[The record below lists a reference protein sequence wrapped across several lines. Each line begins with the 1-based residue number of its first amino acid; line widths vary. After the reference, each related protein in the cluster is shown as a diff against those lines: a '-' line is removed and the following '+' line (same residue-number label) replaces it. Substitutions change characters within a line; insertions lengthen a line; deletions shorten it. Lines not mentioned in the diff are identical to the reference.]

1 MYVLRSLLFMGLM
14 LGSLCVSKAQSE
26 PASIPADS
34 LSLVKAWEAT
44 QIVESFV
51 RYVDTLR
58 AEIWDAAGG
67 PKPDQPGMP
76 VEGRNKE
83 LTTQIFLE
91 QGKGAALKARIIQ
104 TRKGLL
110 RLVPKRKRAKL
121 AREMPLQIEP
131 VPKHSTAKNW
141 EEFKF
146 KQLPVVAVFP
156 ILGKM
161 QSDAK
166 ASGKLI
172 IQAILDN

>member
-1 MYVLRSLLFMGLM
+1 MGLM
-14 LGSLCVSKAQSE
+14 LGSLCISKAQSK

-34 LSLVKAWEAT
+34 LSLEKAWEVS
-44 QIVESFV
+44 QIVGSFV
-51 RYVDTLR
+51 GYVDTLR
-58 AEIWDAAGG
+58 AEIWAAAGG
-67 PKPDQPGMP
+67 PRPDQPGMP

-83 LTTQIFLE
+83 LTTQIFLV
-91 QGKGAALKARIIQ
+91 QGKGAELKARIIQ
-104 TRKGLL
+104 TRKDLL
-110 RLVPKRKRAKL
+110 RLAPKRKRAKL
-121 AREMPLQIEP
+121 AREMPLHIEA

-141 EEFKF
+141 EEYKF

-172 IQAILDN
+172 IQSIMSN

>member
-1 MYVLRSLLFMGLM
+1 MGLM
-14 LGSLCVSKAQSE
+14 LGSLCISKAQSE

-34 LSLVKAWEAT
+34 LSLEKAWEVS
-44 QIVESFV
+44 QIVGSFV
-51 RYVDTLR
+51 GYVDTLR
-58 AEIWDAAGG
+58 AEIWAAAGG
-67 PKPDQPGMP
+67 PRPDQPGMP

-83 LTTQIFLE
+83 LTTQIFLV
-91 QGKGAALKARIIQ
+91 QGKGAELKARIIQ
-104 TRKGLL
+104 TRKDLL
-110 RLVPKRKRAKL
+110 RLAPKRKRAKL
-121 AREMPLQIEP
+121 AREMPLHIEA

-141 EEFKF
+141 EEYKF

-172 IQAILDN
+172 IQSIMSK

>member
-1 MYVLRSLLFMGLM
+1 MGLM
-14 LGSLCVSKAQSE
+14 LGSLCISKAQSE

-34 LSLVKAWEAT
+34 LSLEKAWEVS
-44 QIVESFV
+44 QIVGSFV
-51 RYVDTLR
+51 GYVDTLR
-58 AEIWDAAGG
+58 AEIWAAAGG
-67 PKPDQPGMP
+67 PRPDQPGMP

-83 LTTQIFLE
+83 LTTQIFLV
-91 QGKGAALKARIIQ
+91 QGKGAELKARIIQ
-104 TRKGLL
+104 TRKDLL
-110 RLVPKRKRAKL
+110 RLAPKRKRAKL
-121 AREMPLQIEP
+121 AREMPLHIEA

-141 EEFKF
+141 EEYKF

-172 IQAILDN
+172 IQSIMSN